1 MGQYKCDRCGRRI
14 WVDAGDVRLCHS
26 CEEQL
31 KEDAHEL
38 RTENEDY
45 CSSDCSGDCSYHR

>member
-31 KEDAHEL
+31 KEETHEL

-45 CSSDCSGDCSYHR
+45 CSSDCSVD